1 MRGSPSQSSN
11 ASSESASSSY
21 DSVESYNSALHEYTR
36 NLWIEARRQAESRAK
51 DRASAVAPMKKEPR
65 RA

>member
-1 MRGSPSQSSN
+1 MLANPSQSSTVSN
-11 ASSESASSSY
+11 GSARLAY

-36 NLWIEARRQAESRAK
+36 NLWMEARRQAESRAK
-51 DRASAVAPMKKEPR
+51 DRATTVAPMKKDAR